1 MMFGDQA
8 TRMTIDLV
16 LGVPSGRHIT
26 GERAPTARPEDDL
39 ELYGRA
45 LTGLTLEHL
54 GEETFA
60 SWSPKRRR
68 ELGLVRAHLA
78 PIRSRQSLA
87 ASFGRESF
95 HRREAASVDTAR
107 DRLISSPVLAAYA
120 TRWLELA
127 DS

>member
-1 MMFGDQA
+1 
-8 TRMTIDLV
+8 MTTDLV
-16 LGVPSGRHIT
+16 LGVPAGRHMT
-26 GERAPTARPEDDL
+26 GGRPSTARPEEDL
-39 ELYGRA
+39 ALYGRA

-54 GEETFA
+54 GEDMFA
-60 SWSPKRRR
+60 SWSRQRRR

-95 HRREAASVDTAR
+95 HRRETMSVDTAR
-107 DRLISSPVLAAYA
+107 ERLLSSPVLAAYA